1 MGCSFLDV
9 FSLTYLEWL
18 YLEHLFTSNSKLAS
32 RWVVW
37 GRCSHCYFPSILDK
51 GRFGGQL
58 DGSRTMLW
66 KGLGSDSRHIWAF
79 ISVLVLRIMTLG
91 ELLNSF
97 SLGFPFCDN
106 DACFAKPTPNNLLKC
121 LVESRYSMNG
131 IFYSTVFISLIK
143 INFVPFWGFLC

>member
-9 FSLTYLEWL
+9 FSLTHLECL
-18 YLEHLFTSNSKLAS
+18 YLEHLFASNSKLSS
-32 RWVVW
+32 RRVVW
-37 GRCSHCYFPSILDK
+37 GRCGHCYFPSILDK

-58 DGSRTMLW
+58 DGKQCNIMN
-66 KGLGSDSRHIWAF
+66 SRHIWAS
-79 ISVLVLRIMTLG
+79 ISVLVLLIMTLG

-106 DACFAKPTPNNLLKC
+106 DAFFARTKLNNLLKC
-121 LVESRYSMNG
+121 LVQSRYSMNV

-143 INFVPFWGFLC
+143 MNFVPF